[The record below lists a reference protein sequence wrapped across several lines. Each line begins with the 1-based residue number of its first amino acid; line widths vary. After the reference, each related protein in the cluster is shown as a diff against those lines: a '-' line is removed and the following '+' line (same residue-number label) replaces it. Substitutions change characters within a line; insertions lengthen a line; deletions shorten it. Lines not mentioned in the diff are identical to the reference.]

1 MIYQINFAGRPLK
14 IETNSLASQSSGSAL
29 ISYGNTVVLGTAAMG
44 DADIEA
50 NFLPLTVEYE
60 ERYYA
65 AGKIIG
71 SRYMRREG
79 RPSEAAILTARMI
92 DRAIRPGF
100 PENLRREVQVILT
113 VFAFDEEN
121 DPDFPALL
129 AASCALLISNIPW
142 DGPMAGV
149 RVGIP
154 GKIASSDDNFNS
166 RSFISSEKPFILNP
180 IYKERGD
187 AKLDLFTAG
196 VTGKNED
203 IIVNM
208 LDGGAEEVS
217 EDEVF
222 SAIDFSRDHIKTLL
236 SLQEDIRKKEG
247 KPKLDISCLTVKEN
261 LDELL
266 KKHYGRIREN
276 LLLSKETSEEMGPS
290 KEKLKTDLA
299 LDDFVFKKLTE
310 KTLQEM
316 VLRENIRSDG
326 RKIDEIRQI
335 SCRAGILVRTH
346 GSGLF
351 CRGLTKV
358 LSILTLGAPSDELLL
373 EGMEI
378 SGKKRFLHHYNF
390 PPYSS
395 GEVKRMGSPSRRE
408 IGHGALAE
416 KALRAVIPETEK
428 FPYTIRVVSEVL
440 SSNGST
446 SMASTCASSLALFDA
461 GVPVKTHVAG
471 ISLGLIIR
479 PESVLEPK
487 PSDYKILTDIQGPED
502 GLGDMDFKVA
512 GTRTGLTAIQLDTKV
527 KGLKIDILKKG
538 LERARKAREKILE
551 EMNKTISKPRPDL
564 SPFAPR
570 ILTIRISPEKIR
582 EVIGPHG
589 KIINEIIEETDAAI
603 DIEEDGLVFVTAKDP
618 KKGEKAIDWIK
629 NITREIKAG
638 EVFDGRIRKIA
649 NFGIFVE
656 LLPGQDGLL
665 HVSEIL
671 PSQGFGRN
679 NSFLLLKEKFKL
691 GQIIKVRVISID
703 EEGKM
708 RLSLAA

>member
-1 MIYQINFAGRPLK
+1 MIYQTNFAGRPLK
-14 IETNSLASQSSGSAL
+14 IETNSLASQSLGSAL
-29 ISYGNTVVLGTAAMG
+29 VSYGDTVVLGTAMMG

-50 NFLPLTVEYE
+50 NFLPLTVDYE

-71 SRYMRREG
+71 SRYVRREG
-79 RPSEAAILTARMI
+79 RPSEAAILTARMV
-92 DRAIRPGF
+92 DRTIRPYF

-113 VFAFDEEN
+113 VFAFDGEN
-121 DPDFPALL
+121 DPDFSTLL

-142 DGPMAGV
+142 DGPVAGV

-154 GKIASSDDNFNS
+154 TFDIQHPTSKI
-166 RSFISSEKPFILNP
+166 ILNP
-180 IYKERGD
+180 IYKERED
-187 AKLDLFTAG
+187 AKLDLFIAG
-196 VTGKNED
+196 ATGKNED
-203 IIVNM
+203 VIVNM
-208 LDGGAEEVS
+208 LDGGAEEVL

-222 SAIDFSRDHIKTLL
+222 SAIDFSRNHIKTLL
-236 SLQEDIRKKEG
+236 SFQKDIRKKEG
-247 KPKLDISCLTVKEN
+247 KPKLDVFYLLLKEN

-266 KKHYGRIREN
+266 KKHYGKIREN

-299 LDDFVFKKLTE
+299 LDGFVFKKLTE

-335 SCRAGILVRTH
+335 SCQVGILPRTH

-378 SGKKRFLHHYNF
+378 SGKKKFLHHYNF

-395 GEVKRMGSPSRRE
+395 GEVRRMFGPSRRE

-416 KALRAVIPETEK
+416 KALRAVVPETEK

-461 GVPVKTHVAG
+461 GAPVKTHVAG

-479 PESVLEPK
+479 PESVFEPK
-487 PSDYKILTDIQGPED
+487 ASDYKILTDIQGPED

-512 GTRTGLTAIQLDTKV
+512 GTKTGLTAIQLDTKIR
-527 KGLKIDILKKG
+527 GLKIDILKEG
-538 LERARKAREKILE
+538 FERARKAREKILE
-551 EMNKTISKPRPDL
+551 EMNKTIDKPRPDL

-589 KIINEIIEETDAAI
+589 KIINEIIEETDTAI
-603 DIEEDGLVFVTAKDP
+603 DIEEDGLIFVTAKDP

-638 EVFDGRIRKIA
+638 EIFDGRVEKIM
-649 NFGIFVE
+649 NFGVFVE
-656 LLPGQDGLL
+656 LLPNQDGLL
-665 HVSEIL
+665 HVSEIV
-671 PSQGFGRN
+671 PPQRFGRN
-679 NSFLLLKEKFKL
+679 NSISLLKEKFKI
-691 GQIIKVRVISID
+691 GQIIKVKVNSID

-708 RLSLAA
+708 RLSLAE